1 MTDSDRPLLRGAAL
15 ALALACASL
24 AGCVYRINIPQG
36 NFLEN
41 KQIDQVAVG
50 MTRSQVRFLLGTP
63 MLSDPF
69 HPDRWDDLHYFKTGR
84 TQKVEQHELI
94 VLFADDKVARIEK
107 PQGAWADPK
116 VVVNPG
122 F

>member
-1 MTDSDRPLLRGAAL
+1 MTDSHRLIPRGAAL
-15 ALALACASL
+15 ALVLGCLAL

-41 KQIDQVAVG
+41 KQIDQVTVG

-63 MLSDPF
+63 MLADAF
-69 HPDRWDDLHYFKTGR
+69 HPDRWDYLYYFKTGK
-84 TQKVEQHELI
+84 TQAVEKHELI
-94 VLFADDKVARIEK
+94 VFFADEKVARIEK

>member
-1 MTDSDRPLLRGAAL
+1 MTDPLRPFLRGAAL
-15 ALALACASL
+15 VLALTCATL

-69 HPDRWDDLHYFKTGR
+69 HPDRWDYLYYFKTGR
-84 TQKVEQHELI
+84 TQKVEQHEVI
-94 VLFADDKVARIEK
+94 VFFADEKVTRIEK
-107 PQGAWADPK
+107 PLGAWTDPK
-116 VVVNPG
+116 VIVNPG

>member
-1 MTDSDRPLLRGAAL
+1 MTDSDSPLLRGAAL

-69 HPDRWDDLHYFKTGR
+69 HPDRWDYLYYFKTGR

>member
-1 MTDSDRPLLRGAAL
+1 MTERHRKSFTRT
-15 ALALACASL
+15 ALALACLCAGL

-63 MLSDPF
+63 MLADAF
-69 HPDRWDDLHYFKTGR
+69 HPDRWDYLYYYKTGR
-84 TQKVEQHELI
+84 TQAVEQHEFI
-94 VLFADDKVARIEK
+94 VFFAEEKVARLEK
-107 PQGAWADPK
+107 PQGAWKDPK
-116 VVVNPG
+116 VVTATSL
-122 F
+122 